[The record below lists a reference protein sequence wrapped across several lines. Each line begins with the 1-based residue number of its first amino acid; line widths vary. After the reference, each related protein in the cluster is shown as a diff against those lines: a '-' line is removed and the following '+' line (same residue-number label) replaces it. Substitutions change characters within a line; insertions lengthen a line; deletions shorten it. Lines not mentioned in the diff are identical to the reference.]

1 MSEKYDVIV
10 IGGGPGGYAAAIRA
24 AQLKAK
30 VALIEKNSMGGTCL
44 NVGCIPSKALLASA
58 HTYLLARH
66 SAVMGIDIPSVS
78 FNWQKIQTR
87 KNGIVSGFVKGLS
100 GLVGSHGVKIYNGK
114 GIATGSNT
122 VSVDDGQGGKTDLE
136 FDKLIIASG
145 SEPINIPAF
154 PFDGQIII
162 SSTEALS
169 LPAVPQSM
177 VIIGGGVI
185 GCEMACV
192 YASFGTQVTIVE
204 ALDRLMPNEDAWVGQ
219 TLEREFKKL
228 GITSLVGKKVVSVD
242 KAAGAVVNLES
253 GEKVNAEKVL
263 VSVGRRASADKETVV
278 ALALEMD
285 GAKIKVN
292 KKMETSAANVYAI
305 GDVVGTTYLA
315 HGAMAEAEIA
325 AHNATGA
332 NHQMGEYTM
341 IPKAV
346 YSFPEV
352 ASVGVNEEKC
362 KRDGIDYTIG
372 KAFFRANGRSVGHN
386 ETVGEIRAVRDA
398 KTDKIIGVTMVGAN
412 VTELVAAARGI
423 IGTTENIFDISF
435 AHPTV
440 SEVLKEACED
450 AYGLSLHAPPKLK

>member
-1 MSEKYDVIV
+1 
-10 IGGGPGGYAAAIRA
+10 
-24 AQLKAK
+24 
-30 VALIEKNSMGGTCL
+30 MGGTCL

-58 HTYLLARH
+58 HTYLLAKH
-66 SAVMGIDIPSVS
+66 SAVMGIDIQSVG

-100 GLVGSHGVKIYNGK
+100 GLVASHGVKIYNGK

-122 VSVDDGQGGKTDLE
+122 VSVEDAQGGKTELM

-154 PFDGQIII
+154 PFDGQTII

-169 LPAVPQSM
+169 LPDVPKSM

-253 GEKVNAEKVL
+253 GEKINAEKVL
-263 VSVGRRASADKETVV
+263 VSVGRRASADKETVS

-315 HGAMAEAEIA
+315 HGAMAEAEVA
-325 AHNATGA
+325 AHNSTGA

-362 KRDGIDYTIG
+362 KRDGVDYTIG

-450 AYGLSLHAPPKLK
+450 AYGLSLHAPPKTK